1 MENQEKLALAISKE
15 MIYFNVKRMRTVAW
29 SLMYVSAV
37 ITIIHYGEVFFS
49 KTEQVMVPAY
59 IAIHTILFYID
70 LAVLLLIKEKNY
82 MLHS

>member
-1 MENQEKLALAISKE
+1 MENQEKLALAIRKE

-29 SLMYVSAV
+29 SLMYVSAI

-49 KTEQVMVPAY
+49 KTERVMVPAY
-59 IAIHTILFYID
+59 IVIHTILFYID